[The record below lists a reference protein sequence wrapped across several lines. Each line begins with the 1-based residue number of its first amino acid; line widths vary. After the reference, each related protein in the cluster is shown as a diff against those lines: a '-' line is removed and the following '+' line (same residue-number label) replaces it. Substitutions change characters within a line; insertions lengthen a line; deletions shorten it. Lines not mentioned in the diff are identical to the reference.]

1 MQLCL
6 HGKQLLLSKTDLT
19 EPQWRKFTFSGGG
32 RQSLWQNFLISAYP
46 APLLALEKDVL
57 ALFQVTI
64 SKVTEISATA
74 E

>member
-1 MQLCL
+1 MENNFYYP
-6 HGKQLLLSKTDLT
+6 KQISLNHSGGN
-19 EPQWRKFTFSGGG
+19 SGGG